1 MGAVNGVCYGVL
13 GDNLPPRSEVVQ
25 LLKSQGI
32 GAMRIYY
39 PDKEALDA
47 LRGSGIAIIV
57 DVGDSGAVANLAS
70 NPSAAGDW
78 VRDNVEAYWPSVI
91 IRYITV
97 GNELPAGDMG
107 LILPAMQNVHKAL
120 VSAGLSSSIKVSTA
134 IKMDVVANT
143 FPPSHGVFRPDVQQF
158 MAPIARFLA
167 NTVSPLLVNVYPYV
181 SYRENPRD
189 ISLNYATF
197 QPGTTV
203 RDSDSG
209 LTYTNLFNAMVDA
222 VYAALEKAGTPNVRI
237 AVSET
242 GWPSAG
248 GFAATAENAMNH
260 NQGVIDNVKN
270 GTPKRPGPLET
281 YVFAMFN
288 ENQQTGDETRRHFGL
303 FNPDKTPAYPITPY
317 PRPAVQSIGVCY
329 GMVGNDLPSR
339 SEVVQMYVS
348 LGINRMRIYNPDR
361 EALDALRN
369 SGIDLILDAGGFD
382 TVSYL
387 AASSSN
393 AASWVHDNISPY
405 YPAVNIKYIAVGN
418 EVVGGTTES
427 ILPAMRNVN
436 SALAAA
442 GIGGIK
448 CRSDLLTGEMPRV
461 QTRRLGKNLIEV
473 DSDGGEDF
481 HVDYE
486 VGNDVDEG
494 PEHGEIDGLLSVVL
508 RKMIVQEVKKNLVDT
523 SSVNFHNPIDK
534 KSKVHSKTEPSYSRF
549 STKYF
554 STVLS
559 SLSPDQKRIIGDYGF
574 NSLLMFDNAYVPN
587 KFASW
592 IANHVDVKSS
602 QIVLK
607 DKVIAI
613 NKECVHH
620 ILGMPIGGMEF
631 PTDCDAGKSFILSK
645 FGKSALPSVRFF
657 GDMFIRKETLS
668 DDEVITSFLI
678 VAMACF
684 LCPNSS
690 LVPSTKYLTV
700 FENVDE
706 LRSYDWSKFVY
717 EWMMTSIKKI
727 QKFNTLGGCWFLWAV
742 LYLDYVEFGD
752 KNVPIG
758 FPRISHWK
766 NNMITLYSDLDKVD
780 EENFGLRPIKDFNDT
795 TYFKVVPPE
804 NRINTF
810 RDKLESAIGT
820 MLPAFIKE
828 KICSMVVSHCSAN
841 HIVDSESCEDIAI
854 SIMLLLCE
862 YAGSRDGGDPDENLI
877 FDDINPGFQPN
888 YAIDV
893 ENEIPCDAHNNGS
906 TNKSVASKAN
916 ETSFRHTPSHDK
928 ELGVND
934 DSVIVSKSAV
944 RFSLSPNFKK
954 DQGLLTPEV
963 GYANNS
969 NSRFEHSRSASGPTV
984 SAVAAVRNVANK
996 IKSRLSQLNNDDKRG
1011 PLFPDLIDSCE
1022 DEAVGYAK
1030 SLSCQKEYL
1039 NPRYVTSSSS
1049 QPGISFHC
1057 LDNSP
1062 VQVIGI
1068 NNNEGTSRTHCI
1080 QNVKKRR
1087 FDDVTNSPD
1096 VEYLGHSTFPDCCKV
1111 LCTQT
1116 DNLYNAKNMLKSNN
1130 LDLSSTGGKLPPHGP
1145 RRVLV
1150 PSRKF
1155 SDPYV
1160 LFVRRRFPVSDKEK
1174 RHYNAIC
1181 KLSESS
1187 KWHSYDAVDIDNV
1200 RAKFSSFGQSLM
1212 KGGTVLSYVINVFCR
1227 VLFNNNHPSNTKRH
1241 YFFSS
1246 IGELLLTDLSCAD
1259 LSKVKRS
1266 FLGAASAR
1274 KLHLSD
1280 MLFFPIE
1287 HLEHWFLFVVDIKD
1301 RMLVLLDSLH
1311 EKGDPYFEDI
1321 ECLLINN
1328 LQTFWD
1334 SYDGSSIDFTTLKKV
1349 YPCVPKQRSCAEK
1362 CKANKKFLHVDG
1374 IIFIILKSKLY
1385 FALCKLHRVSLVF
1398 TWTQLL
1404 CGTAPAVGITD
1415 M

>member
-1 MGAVNGVCYGVL
+1 
-13 GDNLPPRSEVVQ
+13 
-25 LLKSQGI
+25 
-32 GAMRIYY
+32 
-39 PDKEALDA
+39 
-47 LRGSGIAIIV
+47 
-57 DVGDSGAVANLAS
+57 
-70 NPSAAGDW
+70 
-78 VRDNVEAYWPSVI
+78 
-91 IRYITV
+91 
-97 GNELPAGDMG
+97 
-107 LILPAMQNVHKAL
+107 
-120 VSAGLSSSIKVSTA
+120 
-134 IKMDVVANT
+134 MD
-143 FPPSHGVFRPDVQQF
+143 D
-158 MAPIARFLA
+158 
-167 NTVSPLLVNVYPYV
+167 
-181 SYRENPRD
+181 
-189 ISLNYATF
+189 
-197 QPGTTV
+197 
-203 RDSDSG
+203 
-209 LTYTNLFNAMVDA
+209 
-222 VYAALEKAGTPNVRI
+222 
-237 AVSET
+237 
-242 GWPSAG
+242 
-248 GFAATAENAMNH
+248 
-260 NQGVIDNVKN
+260 
-270 GTPKRPGPLET
+270 
-281 YVFAMFN
+281 
-288 ENQQTGDETRRHFGL
+288 
-303 FNPDKTPAYPITPY
+303 
-317 PRPAVQSIGVCY
+317 
-329 GMVGNDLPSR
+329 
-339 SEVVQMYVS
+339 
-348 LGINRMRIYNPDR
+348 
-361 EALDALRN
+361 
-369 SGIDLILDAGGFD
+369 
-382 TVSYL
+382 
-387 AASSSN
+387 
-393 AASWVHDNISPY
+393 
-405 YPAVNIKYIAVGN
+405 
-418 EVVGGTTES
+418 
-427 ILPAMRNVN
+427 
-436 SALAAA
+436 
-442 GIGGIK
+442 
-448 CRSDLLTGEMPRV
+448 
-461 QTRRLGKNLIEV
+461 
-473 DSDGGEDF
+473 DF
-481 HVDYE
+481 H
-486 VGNDVDEG
+486 
-494 PEHGEIDGLLSVVL
+494 
-508 RKMIVQEVKKNLVDT
+508 
-523 SSVNFHNPIDK
+523 
-534 KSKVHSKTEPSYSRF
+534 
-549 STKYF
+549 
-554 STVLS
+554 
-559 SLSPDQKRIIGDYGF
+559 QKD
-574 NSLLMFDNAYVPN
+574 P
-587 KFASW
+587 K
-592 IANHVDVKSS
+592 
-602 QIVLK
+602 
-607 DKVIAI
+607 
-613 NKECVHH
+613 
-620 ILGMPIGGMEF
+620 
-631 PTDCDAGKSFILSK
+631 
-645 FGKSALPSVRFF
+645 
-657 GDMFIRKETLS
+657 
-668 DDEVITSFLI
+668 
-678 VAMACF
+678 
-684 LCPNSS
+684 
-690 LVPSTKYLTV
+690 
-700 FENVDE
+700 
-706 LRSYDWSKFVY
+706 
-717 EWMMTSIKKI
+717 
-727 QKFNTLGGCWFLWAV
+727 V

-862 YAGSRDGGDPDENLI
+862 HAGSRDGGDPDENLI
-877 FDDINPGFQPN
+877 FDDINPRFQPN

-944 RFSLSPNFKK
+944 RFSLSPNFEK

-969 NSRFEHSRSASGPTV
+969 NSQFEHSRSGPTV

-1011 PLFPDLIDSCE
+1011 ALFPDLIDSCE

-1160 LFVRRRFPVSDKEK
+1160 LSVRHRFPVSDQEK

-1187 KWHSYDAVDIDNV
+1187 KWHSYDAVDIDN
-1200 RAKFSSFGQSLM
+1200 
-1212 KGGTVLSYVINVFCR
+1212 
-1227 VLFNNNHPSNTKRH
+1227 
-1241 YFFSS
+1241 
-1246 IGELLLTDLSCAD
+1246 ELLLTDLSCAD

-1301 RMLVLLDSLH
+1301 RMLVLLDSLY

-1349 YPCVPKQRSCAEK
+1349 YPCVPKQRSCFDSGIFVMK
-1362 CKANKKFLHVDG
+1362 CMELW
-1374 IIFIILKSKLY
+1374 SP
-1385 FALCKLHRVSLVF
+1385 RVVLPNEFSSDDIDNIRML
-1398 TWTQLL
+1398 
-1404 CGTAPAVGITD
+1404 
-1415 M
+1415 